1 MSGPVVGEEGG
12 GGCILAAGGAFAV
25 LFGTSWLLEK
35 VMPTSIASTIAWIAL
50 VVFLVLVWKYGFKG
64 RRNALLGSAAFG
76 GIDDVRALAS
86 NKGDLLIGRSF
97 RTGKLLRYDGPAHLL
112 TMAPTRSG
120 KGVGTIIPNLLTID
134 RSVIC
139 IDPKGENA
147 RVTARTRAT
156 KGKVWCLDPFG
167 VSGQPAARYN
177 PLDRL
182 DSESLDLAEDAMT
195 LADAL
200 VHDSAGQGGEAHWN
214 EEAKALIAGLILYAV
229 VHEDREHR
237 TLATVRDY
245 LTLAP
250 KDFANLLAL
259 MQDSRGAGGL
269 IARAG
274 NRHLGKSDREAAGV
288 LSSAQRHTHFLDSPR
303 IVASTSAS
311 DFTFAGLKEGV
322 STVFLCLPPD
332 RLDAYSRWLR
342 LLIAQALTDMA
353 RSAAKPTRPVLFLL
367 DEFAAL
373 GRLEPVERA
382 MGLMAGYGLQLWPI
396 LQDMHQL
403 RALYGERAGTFLSN
417 AGVLQAFGVN
427 DHATAELLSKSMGQE
442 TLEFRTAGYSETH
455 GSIFERSKHTRSTST
470 QVSARNLMNPD
481 EIMRMGP
488 DEQLLMIQGKDPLR
502 VQKIRYYDQREFA
515 GLADPA

>member
-1 MSGPVVGEEGG
+1 MMAGPLVGGDRGIGWVRAIVGAFVLCLVVQYLVGKLLPEV
-12 GGCILAAGGAFAV
+12 LASVIAWGAFA
-25 LFGTSWLLEK
+25 L
-35 VMPTSIASTIAWIAL
+35 VMVA
-50 VVFLVLVWKYGFKG
+50 VWRINSRAG
-64 RRNALLGSAAFG
+64 RNELLGSARFG
-76 GIDDVRALAS
+76 SRDDVRGLES
-86 NKGDLLIGRSF
+86 GDGDLLIGRSAKS
-97 RTGKLLRYDGPAHLL
+97 GKLLRYGGPAHLL

-120 KGVGTIIPNLLTID
+120 KGVGTIIPNLLILD

-147 RVTARTRAT
+147 RVTARARAA
-156 KGKVWCLDPFG
+156 KGKVWCLDPFE
-167 VSGQPAARYN
+167 VSGQPPARYN

-182 DSESLDLAEDAMT
+182 DPASLDLAEDAMT

-200 VHDSAGQGGEAHWN
+200 VPDPAGQGGEAHWN

-250 KDFANLLAL
+250 KGFADLLTL

-269 IARAG
+269 IARAA
-274 NRHLGKSDREAAGV
+274 NRQLGKSDREAAGV

-342 LLIAQALTDMA
+342 LLVAQALTDMA
-353 RSAAKPTRPVLFLL
+353 RSPIKPARPVLFLL

-403 RALYGERAGTFLSN
+403 RALYGERAGTFMSN
-417 AGVLQAFGVN
+417 AGVFQAFGVN
-427 DHATAELLSKSMGQE
+427 DLATAELLSKTLGQE
-442 TLEFRTAGYSETH
+442 TLEYQTAGYSQGSRIGGAKLTQSASTH
-455 GSIFERSKHTRSTST
+455 IN
-470 QVSARNLMNPD
+470 ARNLMNPD
-481 EIMRMGP
+481 EIMRMSP
-488 DEQLLMIQGKDPLR
+488 TDQLLMLQGQAPLI
-502 VQKIRYYDQREFA
+502 VEKIRYYDQREFA
-515 GLADPA
+515 GLADPG

>member
-1 MSGPVVGEEGG
+1 MMAGPLVGGERGISDGCAVVGG
-12 GGCILAAGGAFAV
+12 IAV
-25 LFGTSWLLEK
+25 LIGTQWLLEK
-35 VMPTSIASTIAWIAL
+35 ILPVWIASTIAWAAL
-50 VVFLVLVWKYGFKG
+50 VAFGVAVWKFNRRDG
-64 RRNALLGSAAFG
+64 RNELLGSAAFG
-76 GIDDVRALAS
+76 SRADVRGLET
-86 NKGDLLIGRSF
+86 NGGDLLIGRSAKS
-97 RTGKLLRYDGPAHLL
+97 GKLLRYGGPAHLL

-120 KGVGTIIPNLLTID
+120 KGVGTIIPNLLTLD

-147 RVTARTRAT
+147 RVTARARAT
-156 KGKVWCLDPFG
+156 KGKVWCLDPFE
-167 VSGQPAARYN
+167 VSGHPPARYN

-182 DSESLDLAEDAMT
+182 DPASLDLAEDAMT
-195 LADAL
+195 LAEAL
-200 VHDSAGQGGEAHWN
+200 VHDPAGHGGDAHWN

-229 VHEDREHR
+229 VHEEREHR

-250 KDFANLLAL
+250 KAFADLLAL

-269 IARAG
+269 IARAA
-274 NRHLGKSDREAAGV
+274 NRQLGKSDREAAGV

-311 DFTFAGLKEGV
+311 DFTFAGLKERV

-332 RLDAYSRWLR
+332 RIDAYSRWLR
-342 LLIAQALTDMA
+342 LLVAQALTDMA
-353 RSAAKPTRPVLFLL
+353 RSPAKPARPVLFLL

-417 AGVLQAFGVN
+417 AGVFQAFGVN
-427 DHATAELLSKSMGQE
+427 DLATAELLSKTLGQE
-442 TLEFRTAGYSETH
+442 TLEYQTAGYSQVSMVD
-455 GSIFERSKHTRSTST
+455 GGKLTRSVST
-470 QVSARNLMNPD
+470 QISARNLMNPD
-481 EIMRMGP
+481 EIMRMRP
-488 DEQLLMIQGKDPLR
+488 TDQLLMLQGKPPLL
-502 VQKIRYYDQREFA
+502 VEKIRYYDQREFS
-515 GLADPA
+515 GLADPS